1 MKEKKALKIAGIS
14 IWRILTYFIIYSIA
28 GYIIETLFG
37 LFTKGMLESRK
48 GFLYGPFCPIYGVG
62 AVAMILGLQY
72 FKKNNYTLF
81 FGGFL
86 VGSIVEYIISYLGE
100 VIFKVNWW
108 DYSNNFLNINGR
120 ICFTFSLF
128 WGLLA
133 LYLIRHFNPI
143 IDKLIDKVKAK
154 VSINYL
160 KVLVIVGIIFLV
172 IDGILTAFALK
183 LFFERTVYSY
193 NLDVINKEKYINSYE
208 RVLKMNNTAEL
219 GNKVFS
225 DKKMLRTFPNLK
237 LKAQDGEIIYMDSI
251 YKDIQPYYYKFNYK
265 K

>member
-1 MKEKKALKIAGIS
+1 MKKEKKTLKIAGIS
-14 IWRILTYFIIYSIA
+14 IWRTLTYFIIYSIA

-62 AVAMILGLQY
+62 AVAMILGLQC

-86 VGSIVEYIISYLGE
+86 VGSIVEYLISYLGE

-143 IDKLIDKVKAK
+143 IDKLIDKIKAK

-160 KVLVIVGIIFLV
+160 KALVIVGIIFLA

-183 LFFERTVYSY
+183 LFFERIVYSY

-208 RVLKMNNTAEL
+208 RVLEMKNTAEL

-237 LKAQDGEIIYMDSI
+237 LKAQNGEIIYMDSI
-251 YKDIQPYYYKFNYK
+251 YKDIQPYYYKFDF
-265 K
+265 

>member
-1 MKEKKALKIAGIS
+1 M
-14 IWRILTYFIIYSIA
+14 
-28 GYIIETLFG
+28 
-37 LFTKGMLESRK
+37 
-48 GFLYGPFCPIYGVG
+48 
-62 AVAMILGLQY
+62 
-72 FKKNNYTLF
+72 
-81 FGGFL
+81 
-86 VGSIVEYIISYLGE
+86 
-100 VIFKVNWW
+100 IFKVNWW

-143 IDKLIDKVKAK
+143 IDKLIDKIKAK

-160 KVLVIVGIIFLV
+160 KALVIVGIIFLA

-208 RVLKMNNTAEL
+208 RVLEMENTAEL
-219 GNKVFS
+219 ANKVFS

-237 LKAQDGEIIYMDSI
+237 LKAQDGELIYMSSI
-251 YKDIQPYYYKFNYK
+251 YTDIQPYYYKFNF
-265 K
+265 

>member
-1 MKEKKALKIAGIS
+1 MKEKKKLKISGIS